1 MRRVDPSY
9 LASSLI
15 SGCGAFL
22 GAVALLAVGLTA
34 VRKVHAGSGYLVAAA
49 GGVLFLSSCCTSI
62 PSIAMQAGVG
72 GEIFYE
78 AGDLFS
84 VLNLLMM
91 IGIYALVI
99 AAMATLA
106 KAVLAGAGGAK

>member
-1 MRRVDPSY
+1 VDPSY
-9 LASSLI
+9 LATSLI
-15 SGCGAFL
+15 SGCGSFI

-49 GGVLFLSSCCTSI
+49 GGVLFLSGCCTSI
-62 PSIAMQAGVG
+62 PSLAMQTGVG
-72 GEIFYE
+72 GEIVYNYP
-78 AGDLFS
+78 DLFS

-91 IGIYALVI
+91 IGIYGLVI
-99 AAMATLA
+99 AAMGTLA